1 VVFEE
6 VSCPYELDRLPCY
19 EDNNGWPAGIPEFCA
34 ANTEGAT
41 NAPIT
46 TGTSQ
51 PTLSPTT
58 HPTHQPAPQSVP
70 TPTPPTP
77 TGGEFCCTDDFL
89 NCRSETDYCS
99 ESESNCNNCN
109 SNWMIPQGQCIAR
122 WGDCGNDPSG
132 WLLQPWAVHAV
143 AQWAARSM
151 PRKWRLLSVHEG
163 LIRRV

>member
-1 VVFEE
+1 M
-6 VSCPYELDRLPCY
+6 PIWA
-19 EDNNGWPAGIPEFCA
+19 WPSSLLRRQQWLACRYPWILCSEYRGRHEC
-34 ANTEGAT
+34 TDYYY
-41 NAPIT
+41 
-46 TGTSQ
+46 S
-51 PTLSPTT
+51 T
-58 HPTHQPAPQSVP
+58 HPSPYYPSTHQPVPQSVP